1 MNAIQARIEALRQYT
16 ASNTAPDD
24 LEAFWA
30 RACREADASAAYSAI
45 QPAASPFRQAQVFK
59 VIYAGAADTP
69 VHAWFLLPPDPLQ
82 QPAPCVVV
90 FHGYSLS
97 KGLPEEHAAW
107 LLMGYAVLAV
117 DVRGQGGDTGNGL
130 PQAHGMAK
138 GWITK
143 GILDPERSYF
153 RAIAIDAL
161 RAVRCAMAMPE
172 VDPARV
178 FAFGGSQGGGLALLA
193 AALAP
198 GLRAAIAHVPNMC
211 HMDLGIMQSVGSI
224 AEAAD
229 FATRFPDSLD
239 DVLRTLSY
247 FDIVNL
253 ADRIALP
260 VHVTVGLKDTTCLP
274 ETIFAAYNRIA
285 SPDKSIEVH
294 PFMGHAIPP
303 GYYAAAHAFYSRLA
317 R

>member
-16 ASNTAPDD
+16 APLTAPDD

-45 QPAASPFRQAQVFK
+45 QPAASPFRQAQAFK
-59 VIYAGAADTP
+59 VVYAGAADTP
-69 VHAWFLLPPDPLQ
+69 VHAWFLLPPDSLQ

-130 PQAHGMAK
+130 PLEHGTAK
-138 GWITK
+138 GWITQ

-161 RAVRCAMAMPE
+161 RAVRCAMAMPD

-211 HMDLGIMQSVGSI
+211 HMDLGILQSVGSI
-224 AEAAD
+224 SEAAD
-229 FATRFPDSLD
+229 FATRFPGRLH

-274 ETIFAAYNRIA
+274 ETIFAAYNRTA

-294 PFMGHAIPP
+294 PFMGHAMPP

>member
-1 MNAIQARIEALRQYT
+1 MNAIEARIHALHQYRP
-16 ASNTAPDD
+16 ALAAPED
-24 LEAFWA
+24 LEAFWD
-30 RACREADASAAYSAI
+30 RASREAAPPVSYRREPADA
-45 QPAASPFRQAQVFK
+45 PFLQAEAFAV
-59 VIYAGAADTP
+59 VMDGAADTA
-69 VHAWFLLPPDPLQ
+69 VHALFLLPPVPLRR
-82 QPAPCVVV
+82 PAPCVVV
-90 FHGYSLS
+90 FHGYSSS

-138 GWITK
+138 GWITQ
-143 GILDPERSYF
+143 GILEPERSYF

-161 RAVRCAMAMPE
+161 RAVRCAMAQPE
-172 VDPARV
+172 VDPALV

-211 HMDLGIMQSVGSI
+211 HMDLGMMQSVGSVS
-224 AEAAD
+224 EAAD
-229 FATRFPDSLD
+229 FAARFPDRLGQ
-239 DVLRTLSY
+239 VLRTLGY
-247 FDIVNL
+247 FDIANL
-253 ADRIALP
+253 ADRIAVP
-260 VHVTVGLKDTTCLP
+260 VHVSVGLKDTTCLP

-294 PFMGHAIPP
+294 PFMGHAMPP
-303 GYYAAAHAFYSRLA
+303 GHLSAAHAFFSRHL
-317 R
+317 